1 MSKPHHFKYNSGKIN
16 MNVSLLFTKYSKI
29 TIAIE
34 GSLLFFFFSTGTHSK
49 GHNYDFVIGIK
60 N

>member
-1 MSKPHHFKYNSGKIN
+1 

-29 TIAIE
+29 SIAIE
-34 GSLLFFFFSTGTHSK
+34 GSPLVFFFFFSAGTHSK
-49 GHNYDFVIGIK
+49 GHNYDFAIDIK